1 MRIAARPAER
11 GRPPRSFWFDPRF
24 GIGIAL
30 VVASIVGV
38 VALVSSADR
47 TVQVWAARDAMSAG
61 DTVTAD
67 DLVLRDV
74 RLGDTGDLYLGAD
87 GMPDGGLVLS
97 RTVAAGELLPES
109 ALGGSDSTRL
119 AAVVVQ
125 TSGQLAQSIVTGS
138 VVDLWSATETED
150 GVFGPPAVLVASAT
164 VVRVLEEDG
173 LIVDG
178 TASGVEILVPRAKVA
193 AVLEG
198 IANDDS
204 MSLVPVTMPVS
215 N

>member
-1 MRIAARPAER
+1 MRIAAGSAER

-74 RLGDTGDLYLGAD
+74 RLGDTGELYLAAD
-87 GMPDGGLVLS
+87 GMPESGLVLS
-97 RTVAAGELLPES
+97 RTVAEGELLPAS
-109 ALGGSDSTRL
+109 ALGKSDSTRL

-125 TSGQLAQSIVTGS
+125 TNGQLAQSIATGS
-138 VVDLWSATETED
+138 VVDLWSAAEADD
-150 GVFGPPAVLVASAT
+150 GVFGPPAVLVSSAT

-204 MSLVPVTMPVS
+204 MSLVPVAMPVS